1 MATIRDVARLAGVGI
16 GTVSRVLSENGSVSQ
31 KTLTKVNDAMA
42 ALNFT
47 PNSSARALSSKKYNK
62 IGIWG
67 TETSGELDRKT
78 LIKIEHELEPFNI
91 KIIVTDGDKK
101 STKNNT
107 HNSPQTTHRK
117 SIENIFKSGC
127 DGLIIWGSDISALE
141 IIQIENEYPNIVLLN
156 NKVDLLPDK
165 SFTFDHYQAG
175 YFAAKNLID
184 NGHTKIACITGWLDT
199 DDGNLRQQG
208 FLDALNDNNI
218 DIPNTLIFEGNY
230 TFRKGYEGALHL
242 LNQKT
247 PFTAIFCGND
257 QSAMA
262 AISALTKK
270 GFNVPND
277 ISIMGYDDMNIAS
290 YTLPP
295 LSTIQMPFQKMA
307 ISATRRLLNL
317 CYNLDLEVNYD
328 FPIKLINRESVRNLK
343 D

>member
-1 MATIRDVARLAGVGI
+1 MVIQKLHALLVG
-16 GTVSRVLSENGSVSQ
+16 LM
-31 KTLTKVNDAMA
+31 L
-42 ALNFT
+42 
-47 PNSSARALSSKKYNK
+47 
-62 IGIWG
+62 
-67 TETSGELDRKT
+67 
-78 LIKIEHELEPFNI
+78 
-91 KIIVTDGDKK
+91 
-101 STKNNT
+101 
-107 HNSPQTTHRK
+107 
-117 SIENIFKSGC
+117 
-127 DGLIIWGSDISALE
+127 
-141 IIQIENEYPNIVLLN
+141 
-156 NKVDLLPDK
+156 
-165 SFTFDHYQAG
+165 
-175 YFAAKNLID
+175 
-184 NGHTKIACITGWLDT
+184 

-208 FLDALNDNNI
+208 FLDALKDNNI

>member
-1 MATIRDVARLAGVGI
+1 M
-16 GTVSRVLSENGSVSQ
+16 
-31 KTLTKVNDAMA
+31 
-42 ALNFT
+42 
-47 PNSSARALSSKKYNK
+47 K
-62 IGIWG
+62 IF
-67 TETSGELDRKT
+67 R
-78 LIKIEHELEPFNI
+78 
-91 KIIVTDGDKK
+91 
-101 STKNNT
+101 
-107 HNSPQTTHRK
+107 
-117 SIENIFKSGC
+117 SGC
-127 DGLIIWGSDISALE
+127 DGLIIWGSDIPDLE

-156 NKVDLLPDK
+156 NKIDLLPNK
-165 SFTFDHYQAG
+165 CFTFDHYQAG
-175 YFAAKNLID
+175 YLAAKNLID